1 MSEALEMG
9 NAALEHTIPA
19 VFAMGVRFTD
29 VGPGYAVAEVP
40 FDGNGNHFGT
50 MYAGVLFTVGE
61 VLGGALSMATFDMST
76 YVPLV
81 KSMTIDFLKPA
92 RSKVRASTSL
102 DEATIEQLKATADAH
117 GKAEFPLV
125 AELHDEDGVLVGRT
139 TGNYQIRLVT

>member
-9 NAALEHTIPA
+9 NAGLEHTIPV

-40 FDGNGNHFGT
+40 FEGNGNHFGT

-61 VLGGALSMATFDMST
+61 VLGGALSMATFDLAK

-81 KSMTIDFLKPA
+81 KHMTIDFLKPA
-92 RSKVRASTSL
+92 RSTVRASTSL
-102 DEATIEQLKATADAH
+102 DDDTIEQLKATADAD

-139 TGNYQIRLVT
+139 TGTYQIRLVT